1 MPIYYEARVAKI
13 ELSEDITDDLDEK
26 FDEVTEELE
35 EDETNAV
42 ARRWSQV
49 EALVGADNRLDTVQR
64 FPIKFKLSG
73 PAANL
78 GARHGP
84 AGIVRFG
91 GTAVLFRR
99 LPGR

>member
-1 MPIYYEARVAKI
+1 MYKV
-13 ELSEDITDDLDEK
+13 ELRWGMYIR
-26 FDEVTEELE
+26 
-35 EDETNAV
+35 ETLT
-42 ARRWSQV
+42 RRTANKTYQSVRLV
-49 EALVGADNRLDTVQR
+49 ESRRAGSKVQQKTLFNLQR

>member
-1 MPIYYEARVAKI
+1 MASIGRTTAK
-13 ELSEDITDDLDEK
+13 
-26 FDEVTEELE
+26 FFFP
-35 EDETNAV
+35 
-42 ARRWSQV
+42 
-49 EALVGADNRLDTVQR
+49 QR

>member
-1 MPIYYEARVAKI
+1 MARPRAATDEQIIQVAEEI
-13 ELSEDITDDLDEK
+13 AAEK
-26 FDEVTEELE
+26 GWRNVY
-35 EDETNAV
+35 AK
-42 ARRWSQV
+42 A
-49 EALVGADNRLDTVQR
+49 QR